1 VNQHKATVRV
11 VVELN
16 PAMATLLRVMAEHLH
31 KSESETVADAL
42 RLLFVKL
49 PRPGDGATVAND

>member
-1 VNQHKATVRV
+1 
-11 VVELN
+11 
-16 PAMATLLRVMAEHLH
+16 MAEHLH

-49 PRPGDGATVAND
+49 PRLTVAND